1 MGSNLISA
9 GIFLIQVLF
18 GLYLFFLILRF
29 VLQASRADFY
39 NPVCQAI
46 IRITDPVVKPLRT
59 FIPSWRAIDFAT
71 LVASLVLQLVMI
83 SLITLMLGGPIF
95 HSIFLAWSFVGLL
108 STLIDIYFF
117 ALIIMIIASWI
128 APYNNHPALMLI
140 YQITEPLCRP
150 ARRLIP
156 PMGGLDFSVM
166 IVILALILFDQYLVI
181 RPLAEALGMPKGLI
195 LGL

>member
-1 MGSNLISA
+1 
-9 GIFLIQVLF
+9 
-18 GLYLFFLILRF
+18 
-29 VLQASRADFY
+29 
-39 NPVCQAI
+39 
-46 IRITDPVVKPLRT
+46 ITDPVVKPLRT